1 MAENPI
7 SAIKAILASP
17 CAIDDRYV
25 YPMTIARY
33 ALLDQIDS
41 VFIKPKE
48 NIDPV

>member
-17 CAIDDRYV
+17 CAVDGRYV

-33 ALLDQIDS
+33 ALLDRFDS

-48 NIDPV
+48 KIDPI